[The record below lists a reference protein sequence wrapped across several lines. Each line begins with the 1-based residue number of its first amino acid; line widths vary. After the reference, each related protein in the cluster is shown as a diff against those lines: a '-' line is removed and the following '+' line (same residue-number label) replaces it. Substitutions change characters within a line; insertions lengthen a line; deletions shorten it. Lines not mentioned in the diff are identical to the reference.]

1 MKVHDARR
9 RAIWKFLSEPVDGAV
24 DSVPCVEAIFDPLG
38 FPRQVK
44 CGVWIVDADV
54 FKQVLIFGFRGEGSV
69 GRLVADDEAKR
80 TISRPLLTQIVDGHV
95 GQCGSVVPGDHLP
108 LSIDI
113 EFRIEVIALPLM
125 TDPVIKPRP
134 SGVISFTHV
143 PLPDVSRLIARR
155 LKLTRVTG
163 EVFRIIGEVVDHAV
177 SMGVKT

>member
-1 MKVHDARR
+1 M
-9 RAIWKFLSEPVDGAV
+9 
-24 DSVPCVEAIFDPLG
+24 PCVEPIFDPLG

-44 CGVWIVDADV
+44 CGVRIVDADV
-54 FKQVLIFGFRGEGSV
+54 FKQVLIFGFRGEWCV
-69 GRLVADDEAKR
+69 RRLVSNDEAKR
-80 TISRPLLTQIVDGHV
+80 SICRPLLTQIVDGHL
-95 GQCGSVVPGDHLP
+95 GQRGCVVPGDHLP
-108 LSIDI
+108 LSIDV
-113 EFRIEVIALPLM
+113 EFRIEIIALPSM

-134 SGVISFTHV
+134 SGIIGFTHV